1 MMVFPLIFFFLIC
14 LSRPSTAIDTLSP
27 GQTLLDNGQT
37 IVSASQTFE
46 LGFFSPWN
54 SENRYVGIWFKNVQQ
69 QTPLWVANKNSPLGD
84 SSGVLVIN
92 SSGNIIISNNATNTI
107 IWSSNSSYSAATS
120 NPVLQL
126 LDNGNLVVKTNV
138 LGDSYL
144 WQSFDH
150 PCDTLLPGMKLGW
163 NLRSNQEW
171 YLTSWRTLQDPS
183 SGDYTYRVDPR
194 GLPQLVLRQ
203 GAQVQYRSGPWD
215 GLRFGGGPELG
226 KNAVYDPMF
235 VSDSNNVYYSFVNN
249 DNSIVSRFVVN
260 QSGALNH
267 LTWNERQNEW
277 IVIITLRADLC
288 DRYALCGPY
297 GFCNVDRQPV
307 CQCPDGFTPR
317 LPEDWARLDWS
328 GGCVRKTPLNCNVAP
343 GFRRFPRSKLPDT
356 AYFLVNRTEM
366 SLVECREAC
375 LRNCSCV
382 AYARTENS
390 GCVAWLGGLLDVRDY
405 SEGGQDLYIRMA
417 ASDLALAAQGQEN
430 PSGELPTGQEV
441 AVKKLSKDSGQG
453 LREFKTEVILYLKL
467 QHRNLVRLLGCCIN
481 GEERMLVYE
490 YMPNRSLEL
499 MIFNQTRGTS
509 LDWGKRFNI
518 IVGIARGLLYLHRD
532 SRLRIIHRDLKASN
546 ILLDSEMNPK
556 ISDFGLAKT
565 FGGDQSADNTNRI
578 VGTYGYMSP
587 EYAIDGLFSV
597 KSDVFSFGVLVLEIV
612 RGQKNRGFYH
622 PDHDLNLLGHA
633 WRVWNEGKPLELV
646 DALME
651 SLAPT
656 AEILKCIQ
664 TGLLCVQQRPED
676 RPTMS
681 FVLLLLDS
689 ENPMLPQPKQP
700 GFYTERF
707 LPDPDSSSTGKKRF
721 SSSNDLTI
729 LVAQILV
736 AQILMQRE
744 AVDEEIPGAV
754 LHFLVDLERKTK

>member
-27 GQTLLDNGQT
+27 GQTFLDNGQT

-54 SENRYVGIWFKNVQQ
+54 SENRYVGIWFKKVPL
-69 QTPLWVANKNSPLGD
+69 QTHVWVANKNSPLGD
-84 SSGVLVIN
+84 SSGVLVIT
-92 SSGNIIISNNATNTI
+92 SSGNIIIANNATNTI

-126 LDNGNLVVKTNV
+126 LDNGNLVVETNV

-150 PCDTLLPGMKLGW
+150 PCDTLIPGMKLGW
-163 NLRSNQEW
+163 NLRTNQEW
-171 YLTSWRTLQDPS
+171 YLTSWKTLQDPS

-203 GAQVQYRSGPWD
+203 GAQVQYRSVPWD

-267 LTWNERQNEW
+267 LTWNERRNEW

-328 GGCVRKTPLNCNVAP
+328 GGCVRKTPLNCSVAA

-417 ASDLALAAQGQEN
+417 ASDLALAPQGQEN

-453 LREFKTEVILYLKL
+453 LREFKNEVILYLKL

-481 GEERMLVYE
+481 GEER
-490 YMPNRSLEL
+490 
-499 MIFNQTRGTS
+499 I
-509 LDWGKRFNI
+509 
-518 IVGIARGLLYLHRD
+518 
-532 SRLRIIHRDLKASN
+532 
-546 ILLDSEMNPK
+546 
-556 ISDFGLAKT
+556 
-565 FGGDQSADNTNRI
+565 
-578 VGTYGYMSP
+578 GYMSP

-633 WRVWNEGKPLELV
+633 WRVWMEGKPLELV
-646 DALME
+646 DSLME

-681 FVLLLLDS
+681 LVMLALDS

-707 LPDPDSSSTGKKRF
+707 LPDTDSSSTGKKPC
-721 SSSNDLTI
+721 SSSNDLTGI
-729 LVAQILV
+729 
-736 AQILMQRE
+736 
-744 AVDEEIPGAV
+744 
-754 LHFLVDLERKTK
+754 

>member
-1 MMVFPLIFFFLIC
+1 
-14 LSRPSTAIDTLSP
+14 
-27 GQTLLDNGQT
+27 
-37 IVSASQTFE
+37 
-46 LGFFSPWN
+46 
-54 SENRYVGIWFKNVQQ
+54 
-69 QTPLWVANKNSPLGD
+69 
-84 SSGVLVIN
+84 
-92 SSGNIIISNNATNTI
+92 
-107 IWSSNSSYSAATS
+107 
-120 NPVLQL
+120 
-126 LDNGNLVVKTNV
+126 
-138 LGDSYL
+138 
-144 WQSFDH
+144 
-150 PCDTLLPGMKLGW
+150 MKLGW
-163 NLRSNQEW
+163 NLRTNQEW
-171 YLTSWRTLQDPS
+171 YLTSWKTLQDPS

-215 GLRFGGGPELG
+215 GLRFGGGPKFS
-226 KNAVYDPMF
+226 KNAVYDPIF
-235 VSDSNNVYYSFVNN
+235 VFDSNNVYYSFVNN

-260 QSGALNH
+260 QSGAINH
-267 LTWNERQNEW
+267 LTWNERRNEW
-277 IVIITLRADLC
+277 IVIITLRTDVC
-288 DRYALCGPY
+288 DSYAFCGPY
-297 GFCNVDRQPV
+297 GICNVDRPSV

-328 GGCVRKTPLNCNVAP
+328 GGCVRKTPLNCSVAA
-343 GFRRFPRSKLPDT
+343 GFRTFPRLKLPDT

-366 SLVECREAC
+366 NLVECREAC

-382 AYARTENS
+382 AYARTEVS
-390 GCVAWLGGLLDVRDY
+390 GCVAWFGGLLDVRDY
-405 SEGGQDLYIRMA
+405 SEGGQDLYIKMA
-417 ASDLALAAQGQEN
+417 ASDLGKTLPNLLETISRLICSSTCMLEPVVQKKGIEMQCHAVLTNVLFSFNARLLITEQTVLLQQSYHRIISVHRLTFLFNCSPALAPQGQEN

-453 LREFKTEVILYLKL
+453 LREFKNEVILYLKL

-490 YMPNRSLEL
+490 YMPNRSLDL

-565 FGGDQSADNTNRI
+565 FGGNQSADNTNRI
-578 VGTYGYMSP
+578 IGTYGYMSP

-612 RGQKNRGFYH
+612 RGQKNRGFCH

-651 SLAPT
+651 SPAPT

-664 TGLLCVQQRPED
+664 MALLCVQQRPED
-676 RPTMS
+676 RPTVS
-681 FVLLLLDS
+681 LVLLALDS

-707 LPDPDSSSTGKKRF
+707 LPDTDSSSTGKKRF
-721 SSSNDLTI
+721 SSSNDLTVTM
-729 LVAQILV
+729 LQG
-736 AQILMQRE
+736 R
-744 AVDEEIPGAV
+744 
-754 LHFLVDLERKTK
+754 